1 MATTA
6 LTGRQKAAML
16 LMTLDATTA
25 AELLKGAD
33 PKVVEALAVELSYME
48 AAGLSNPQQT
58 DAVTMEFFNA
68 ISQDS
73 SKQSGSDLQS
83 FVQEM
88 LKNTVGQERAKQ
100 FQTGLGALL
109 RRRDPLL
116 PIRKADQG
124 LLASILE
131 KEHPQAVAVILAEL
145 EPKRCAALL
154 SRLSEGV
161 RISAVSRMTGVEN
174 VSPEARHR
182 IGEMIAGKI
191 EQAITAKTVGMVPQA
206 GAATPAAAMPEE
218 GQGPSSLRKVAVVVR
233 TLDREVRD
241 NIMSAIGK
249 KDKAAAEAI
258 NSLMIL
264 WEDVSLIGDRS
275 MQEGLRGLDE
285 RTLAMALYEA
295 EEKVVHKVKSNI
307 SERAAVVI
315 DEEASLMQKP
325 KKKEVEEAQEKVL
338 RRLRELQVNGDL
350 TFEEETS

>member
-25 AELLKGAD
+25 SELLKGVD

-48 AAGLSNPQQT
+48 ATGLSNLEQT
-58 DAVTMEFFNA
+58 DAVTMEFFNTL
-68 ISQDS
+68 SQG
-73 SKQSGSDLQS
+73 SKQSVSDLQA
-83 FVQEM
+83 FVQEL

-100 FQTGLGALL
+100 FQTGLGDLL

-116 PIRKADQG
+116 PIRKADLG
-124 LLASILE
+124 VLASILE

-145 EPKRCAALL
+145 PPKKCAALL
-154 SRLSEGV
+154 GRLSDGV

-182 IGEMIAGKI
+182 IGEMIAAKL
-191 EQAITAKTVGMVPQA
+191 EQTITAKAVEMVPQA
-206 GAATPAAAMPEE
+206 GAATPAKATAEA

-241 NIMSAIGK
+241 NILAAIRQ

-258 NSLMIL
+258 GGLMIL
-264 WEDVSLIGDRS
+264 WEDLPQIGDRS

-285 RTLAMALYEA
+285 RTLATALYES
-295 EEKVVHKVKSNI
+295 EEEIVRKIKSNI

-315 DEEASLMQKP
+315 DEESSLMQKP
-325 KKKEVEEAQEKVL
+325 KMKEVEEAQEKVL
-338 RRLRELQVNGDL
+338 HRLRELQVNGDL
-350 TFEEETS
+350 TFEEGSS

>member
-1 MATTA
+1 
-6 LTGRQKAAML
+6 ML

-25 AELLKGAD
+25 AELLKGVD

-68 ISQDS
+68 LSRGS
-73 SKQSGSDLQS
+73 SKQSASDLQT

-100 FQTGLGALL
+100 FQTGLGDLL

-124 LLASILE
+124 TLASILE

-145 EPKRCAALL
+145 TPKKSAALL
-154 SRLSEGV
+154 GRLSDGV

-182 IGEMIAGKI
+182 IGEMIAIKL
-191 EQAITAKTVGMVPQA
+191 EQTITAKAVGMVPQA
-206 GAATPAAAMPEE
+206 GAPTQAGAPIPAEAE
-218 GQGPSSLRKVAVVVR
+218 QGPSSLRKVAVVIR

-241 NIMSAIGK
+241 NILAAIRQ

-258 NSLMIL
+258 GSLMIL
-264 WEDVSLIGDRS
+264 WEDLPLIGDRS

-295 EEKVVHKVKSNI
+295 EEGIVRKIKSNI

-350 TFEEETS
+350 TFEEESS